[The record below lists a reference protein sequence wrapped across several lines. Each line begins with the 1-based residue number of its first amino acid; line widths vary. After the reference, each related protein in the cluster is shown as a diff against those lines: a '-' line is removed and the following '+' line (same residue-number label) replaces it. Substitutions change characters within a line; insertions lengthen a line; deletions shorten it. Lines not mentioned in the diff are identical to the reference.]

1 MIYKRIES
9 NKRKTFFLIFFFI
22 LFILL
27 LGLAFDYL
35 LGFGT
40 LGLIVALII
49 SLTTTLISYYNSDKI
64 VLSMTRAYPAE
75 KKDYPYY
82 VNSVEAL
89 AAGAGI
95 PVPKIYVLPEQS
107 INAFATG
114 TSPQRASIAVT
125 EGALKKLSR
134 QELEGVIGHEISHI
148 KNYDMRIMT
157 ITAVLVGVVSILSD
171 FAIRNFWYE
180 TFRRK
185 RSRDSE
191 GLNLVILVIG
201 LIFIALAPIFAQII
215 KFAISRKR
223 EFLADAD
230 SALLTH
236 NPKGLIGALKKIEQE
251 NIPMKRATTATAHLY
266 ISNPL
271 PKNFLS
277 NLFATHPPIEE
288 RIKALENL

>member
-9 NKRKTFFLIFFFI
+9 NKRKTFFLIFSFI
-22 LFILL
+22 LFIILI
-27 LGLAFDYL
+27 GLVFDYI
-35 LGFGT
+35 LGFGVI
-40 LGLIVALII
+40 GLIVALVL
-49 SLTTTLISYYNSDKI
+49 SLIMTLVSYYNSDKI
-64 VLSMTRAYPAE
+64 VLSMTRAYPAT
-75 KKDYPYY
+75 KKDFPYY
-82 VNSVEAL
+82 VNIVEAL
-89 AAGAGI
+89 SAGAGI
-95 PVPKIYVLPEQS
+95 PVPKIYVLPEQA

-114 TSPQRASIAVT
+114 TSPNRASIAVT

-157 ITAVLVGVVSILSD
+157 ITAVLVGIVSIISD
-171 FAIRNFWYE
+171 FAIRNFWYGA
-180 TFRRK
+180 FGGK
-185 RSRDSE
+185 KSRNGAGS
-191 GLNLVILVIG
+191 NLILIIIS

-236 NPKGLIGALKKIEQE
+236 NPKGLIGALKKIKEE
-251 NIPMKRATTATAHLY
+251 NVPLKRATTATAHLY

-271 PKNFLS
+271 HKNLLS
-277 NLFATHPPIEE
+277 NLFLTHPPIDD
-288 RIKALENL
+288 RIKALEEL

>member
-22 LFILL
+22 LFIIL
-27 LGLAFDYL
+27 LGLVFDYL
-35 LGFGT
+35 LGFGA
-40 LGLIVALII
+40 LGLIFALVL
-49 SLTTTLISYYNSDKI
+49 SLVMTLVSYYNSDRI

-75 KKDYPYY
+75 KKNYPYY
-82 VNSVEAL
+82 VNTVEAL

-125 EGALKKLSR
+125 EGALKKLNR
-134 QELEGVIGHEISHI
+134 QELEGVIGHEMSHI

-157 ITAVLVGVVSILSD
+157 ITAVLVGIVSILSD
-171 FAIRNFWYE
+171 FVIRNFWYGA
-180 TFRRK
+180 FRGR
-185 RSRDSE
+185 RNRDGE
-191 GLNLVILVIG
+191 GLNLIILILG

-236 NPKGLIGALKKIEQE
+236 NPKGLIGALKKIKEE
-251 NIPMKRATTATAHLY
+251 NIPMRRATTATAHLF

-277 NLFATHPPIEE
+277 NLFATHPPIDE
-288 RIKALENL
+288 RIKALEEL